1 MTIWP
6 VDAEVSQAYGS
17 NPTANLPADSW
28 LIRTFG
34 NYQPNG
40 HTGVDFGVPV
50 GTPVRSVAA
59 GVVRHVGWYTGS
71 YADNPYWISPSFAG
85 FVLVID
91 HGSFVGIYAHL
102 SGSPVTVGQSVSEG
116 QVVAQSG
123 NTGGST
129 GPHLHFEILPDG
141 WDFNNGMYGRT
152 NPANYI
158 TGTSSIVPQSSTTKP
173 VTAGGFLMALTDAE
187 QRLIYDRLKKYVD
200 SPISAVP
207 QKTWDETVLRGGKK
221 VSVKQELADA
231 KSEAQAL
238 RAAVIALAKNPAL
251 SADQITA
258 AVKAGIADGTVTVD
272 VQVNGAAA

>member
-17 NPTANLPADSW
+17 NPTANLAADSW

-50 GTPVRSVAA
+50 GTPVRAVAA

-71 YADNPYWISPSFAG
+71 YADNAYWISPSFAG

-91 HGSFVGIYAHL
+91 HGSFVGVYAHL
-102 SGSPVTVGQSVSEG
+102 SGSPVTVGQAVSEG

-141 WDFNNGMYGRT
+141 WDFNNGMYGRV

-251 SADQITA
+251 SAAQITA